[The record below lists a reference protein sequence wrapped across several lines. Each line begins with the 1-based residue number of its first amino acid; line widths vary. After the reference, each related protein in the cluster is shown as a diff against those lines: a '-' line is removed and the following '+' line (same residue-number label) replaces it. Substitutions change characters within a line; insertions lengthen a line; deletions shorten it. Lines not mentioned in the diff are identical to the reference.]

1 MEAVGDPDRLQTS
14 GGVLFTGD
22 LNNDFLALDA
32 KTGDVL
38 YRFKTSGSIGG
49 GVISYSLESNMP
61 RRPPARFPPS
71 SVVQARRRSS
81 SSPFPNPPSK
91 SVRRNAY
98 CRLTAGSWVRL
109 MRPRPEGHWP
119 MTISVAPENVCFQ
132 GKGVRFWMSGSEN
145 RGRAPQTGIR

>member
-1 MEAVGDPDRLQTS
+1 VIAEPCWLSKWKLSATQIDFQAS

-38 YRFKTSGSIGG
+38 YRFNTSGSIGG

-98 CRLTAGSWVRL
+98 CRLTRVLGEADASA
-109 MRPRPEGHWP
+109 
-119 MTISVAPENVCFQ
+119 T
-132 GKGVRFWMSGSEN
+132 
-145 RGRAPQTGIR
+145 

>member
-1 MEAVGDPDRLQTS
+1 MEAIGDPDRLQTS

-38 YRFKTSGSIGG
+38 YRFNTSGSIGG

-61 RRPPARFPPS
+61 PRPPARFPPS

-81 SSPFPNPPSK
+81 SSPSLIPQANQ
-91 SVRRNAY
+91 
-98 CRLTAGSWVRL
+98 LGETHIAGSPL
-109 MRPRPEGHWP
+109 GL
-119 MTISVAPENVCFQ
+119 
-132 GKGVRFWMSGSEN
+132 G
-145 RGRAPQTGIR
+145 